1 MTEQILITK
10 CSQGNRGAQFE
21 LYKRYNKA
29 MYTAAYRITGN
40 FEDAGEVLQDAFLQV
55 FRHIGGF
62 EQRSTLGTWIKT
74 IVVRSAIAH
83 LRRRRLVFL
92 ELDQQQSDTTVDWG
106 MHGLET
112 DYLERAIMALPE
124 GARSVFVMAEI
135 EGFSHREIATM
146 LEITEGT
153 SKSQL
158 HYAKL
163 KLRESLKKN
172 HHLTNIK

>member
-1 MTEQILITK
+1 MTEQDIIMR
-10 CSQGNRGAQFE
+10 CRAGDRSAQFK
-21 LYKRYNKA
+21 LYERYNKA

-55 FRHIGGF
+55 FRHINTF

-74 IVVRSAIAH
+74 IVVRTAIAH
-83 LRRRRLVFL
+83 LRRRRLAFL
-92 ELDQQQSDTTVDWG
+92 ELDKNAADTPIDWG
-106 MHGLET
+106 LHGLEI
-112 DYLERAIMALPE
+112 DYLEKAIMSLPE

-135 EGFSHREIATM
+135 EGFSHREIAEM
-146 LEITEGT
+146 LEISEGT

-163 KLRESLKKN
+163 KLRESIKKEQLN
-172 HHLTNIK
+172 PTA